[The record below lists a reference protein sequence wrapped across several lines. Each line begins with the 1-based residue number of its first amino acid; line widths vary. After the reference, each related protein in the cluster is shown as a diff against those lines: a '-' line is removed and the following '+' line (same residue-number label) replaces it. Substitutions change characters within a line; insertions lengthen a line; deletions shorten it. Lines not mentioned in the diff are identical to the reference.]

1 MLTHQCCMRAFVCV
15 HSGVYTPSQPETNEL
30 VALRQYS
37 IKMTNSTLKN
47 LADMNDLAATQNP
60 QLAAQIE
67 AQNASLLALG
77 PLDGKTWISTDGIIQ
92 NFNDTLYLERNNT
105 VLMQP

>member
-1 MLTHQCCMRAFVCV
+1 MRQF
-15 HSGVYTPSQPETNEL
+15 
-30 VALRQYS
+30 AL
-37 IKMTNSTLKN
+37 KTTNSTLKN
-47 LADMNDLAATQNP
+47 LADMNDLSMTPNSALT
-60 QLAAQIE
+60 AQIA

-92 NFNDTLYLERNNT
+92 NLNDTLYLERNNT